1 MAAQALGLAEAACEA
16 TNEYAGMRQQFG
28 EPIRRFQAIAFML
41 AEMQT
46 AIEAAR
52 HMTYNAAWL
61 RDQGKDSRIASAQDR
76 LYAVGMVKQVTNTAL
91 QIHGG

>member
-1 MAAQALGLAEAACEA
+1 
-16 TNEYAGMRQQFG
+16 
-28 EPIRRFQAIAFML
+28 
-41 AEMQT
+41 
-46 AIEAAR
+46 
-52 HMTYNAAWL
+52 MTYNAAWL